1 MNVRSWTKT
10 GIGRRTHKKAS
21 GRYRRLMQLR
31 LTGSQAGRPYARR
44 SQAEMV
50 VGMLKQNLATACVC
64 ASRGD
69 EKWN

>member
-1 MNVRSWTKT
+1 
-10 GIGRRTHKKAS
+10 
-21 GRYRRLMQLR
+21 MQLR